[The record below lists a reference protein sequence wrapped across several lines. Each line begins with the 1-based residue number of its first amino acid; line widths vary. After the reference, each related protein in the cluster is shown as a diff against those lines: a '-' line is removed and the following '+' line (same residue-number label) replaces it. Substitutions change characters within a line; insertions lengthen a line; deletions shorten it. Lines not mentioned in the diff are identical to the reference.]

1 MKIVSFLLIM
11 LSLSILI
18 ASCTKEVKYSKE
30 ELLKI
35 AMKADPSVSFI
46 LPRSMSEGVTCAEY
60 TEGCLSAHTV
70 KVKGLDLIAVE
81 FTDKEHAIRAAKK
94 YRGFYSRNWFFDDVR
109 GEPVLERFVI
119 EHLEA
124 KKP

>member
-1 MKIVSFLLIM
+1 MKIVSFLLIP
-11 LSLSILI
+11 LSLSILN
-18 ASCTKEVKYSKE
+18 ASCSKKVKYSKE

-35 AMKADPSVSFI
+35 ALKADPSVSFI

-60 TEGCLSAHTV
+60 TEGCLSAHITR
-70 KVKGLDLIAVE
+70 VKGLDLIAVE
-81 FTDKEHAIRAAKK
+81 FTDMKHAERAAKK
-94 YRGFYSRNWFFDDVR
+94 FRGYYSRNWFFDDVR